1 MKLTPG
7 VAVIVSFLELGSQIL
22 DEDRCNVS
30 DKHNKLI
37 NKEIDYSK
45 KVLKYRPSGTVFITV
60 INSICCFKAY
70 NFPSSLIICER
81 IEAYH

>member
-1 MKLTPG
+1 MRSTPG

-37 NKEIDYSK
+37 NKDIDYSSK
-45 KVLKYRPSGTVFITV
+45 SLKIQALR
-60 INSICCFKAY
+60 N
-70 NFPSSLIICER
+70 R
-81 IEAYH
+81 